1 MMFVWDVIWTGIVIF
16 YQKYAA
22 FVDCMNTPWIKQS
35 FDDTKLCN
43 VLLIIFKASS
53 FVWNLHRI
61 RVELKLL
68 RRVFLYT
75 IDDLIEIYLQ
85 NKGIVW
91 LCSVWWFCFFS
102 SSFFLLE
109 KQKKSHR
116 LCSYWNIDAHTAHGR
131 MVCVAT
137 FICSWTKLNIIFK

>member
-1 MMFVWDVIWTGIVIF
+1 
-16 YQKYAA
+16 
-22 FVDCMNTPWIKQS
+22 MNTPWIKQS

-91 LCSVWWFCFFS
+91 LCSVW
-102 SSFFLLE
+102 
-109 KQKKSHR
+109 
-116 LCSYWNIDAHTAHGR
+116 
-131 MVCVAT
+131 
-137 FICSWTKLNIIFK
+137 